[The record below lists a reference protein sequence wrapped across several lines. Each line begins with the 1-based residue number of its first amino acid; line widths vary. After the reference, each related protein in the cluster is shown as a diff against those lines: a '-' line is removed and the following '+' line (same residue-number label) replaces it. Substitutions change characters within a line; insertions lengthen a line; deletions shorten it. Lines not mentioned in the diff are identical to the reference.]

1 MPACARLVQAHAG
14 AVRVWLSVM
23 TDVLTPVSVAAG
35 SRAPDGAEVPAAP
48 ARRRRGRLLVPYLV
62 TVWFL
67 VTLNFLLPRAMPG
80 DPISAL
86 EDSSAPTYVR
96 DDTARAELA
105 RYYGLDRPLASQYVH
120 YLGGLARG
128 DLGESIRYNAPVAG
142 LVAERLP
149 WTLLLIS
156 TALVLAAA
164 GGLLAGVQAAWRR
177 GRAADRWL
185 LGVFLGLRNFPVFFL
200 GSLALFVFAVK
211 LRWLPLA
218 GASTPFSTLG
228 PIASVGDVGRH
239 LALPASV
246 LAVQFAAGYFLLMR
260 AAMVSEL
267 GADYLLAGRIKGLR
281 VRRLKYAYAA
291 RNALLPVVTLMALQ
305 IGFAITGSI
314 FVETVFAYPGMGR
327 LVFEAVAYRDY
338 PVLQACF
345 LILTLV
351 VVTINLGADLLY
363 ARLDPRTQR

>member
-1 MPACARLVQAHAG
+1 
-14 AVRVWLSVM
+14 M
-23 TDVLTPVSVAAG
+23 TDILTPVSVTAQTG
-35 SRAPDGAEVPAAP
+35 EPSEV
-48 ARRRRGRLLVPYLV
+48 RRRPRRPGRLLLPYLV

-86 EDSSAPTYVR
+86 EDPSAPTYVR
-96 DDTARAELA
+96 DEAARGELA
-105 RYYGLDRPLASQYVH
+105 RYYGLDRPLTSQYAR
-120 YLGGLARG
+120 YLGGLLRG
-128 DLGESIRYNAPVAG
+128 DLGQSIRYNAPVKG

-149 WTLLLIS
+149 WTLLLVG
-156 TALVLAAA
+156 TAMVIASAV
-164 GGLLAGVQAAWRR
+164 GLFAGVQSAWRR
-177 GRAADRWL
+177 GRRADRWL
-185 LGVFLGLRNFPVFFL
+185 LGAFLAVRNFPVFFL

-228 PIASVGDVGRH
+228 PVARIGDVGRH
-239 LALPASV
+239 LVLPASV
-246 LAVQFAAGYFLLMR
+246 LAVQFAAGHFLLMR

-267 GADYLLAGRIKGLR
+267 GADYMLGGRVKGLR
-281 VRRLKYAYAA
+281 ARRLKYAYAA

-305 IGFAITGSI
+305 IGFAVTGSI

-327 LVFEAVAYRDY
+327 LVSDSVAFRDY

-345 LILTLV
+345 LVLTLV
-351 VVTINLGADLLY
+351 VVTANLGVDLLY
-363 ARLDPRTQR
+363 ARLDPRTAA